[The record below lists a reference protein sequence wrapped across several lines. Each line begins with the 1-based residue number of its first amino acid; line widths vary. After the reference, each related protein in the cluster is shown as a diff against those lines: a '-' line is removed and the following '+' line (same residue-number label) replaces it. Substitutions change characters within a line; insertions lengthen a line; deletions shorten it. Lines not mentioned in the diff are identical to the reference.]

1 MSGDTLSKEFLQSLA
16 RPVETPEAKA
26 AREHES
32 RVRITV
38 ESIRSGI
45 FDAATRGLTSYT
57 VHAIE
62 NPQPDQHSFD
72 PSLFTDV
79 YAILQQEA
87 GNVPCT
93 MSEAPNGNCI
103 HFDWS

>member
-1 MSGDTLSKEFLQSLA
+1 MSGDPLSKEFLRSLA

-26 AREHES
+26 SREHES

-38 ESIRSGI
+38 DNIRSGI
-45 FDAATRGLTSYT
+45 FDAATIRLTSFT
-57 VHAIE
+57 VYATE
-62 NPQPDQHSFD
+62 NPEPDQHSFD
-72 PSLFTDV
+72 PSLFNDV

-87 GNVPCT
+87 GNVSCT
-93 MSEAPNGNCI
+93 VQGAPNGTCI